1 MVSKVIEVTDLTK
14 HYRRFGRE
22 KTAVDRLTFS
32 VAAGSVVGFLGR
44 NGAGKNTTIL
54 AMLDLISPSV
64 GEILLFG
71 QRHTSQ
77 AIVIIKSRER
87 NNFER
92 PVAPADSGLHG
103 CAYA

>member
-54 AMLDLISPSV
+54 AMLDLISNDIGDV
-64 GEILLFG
+64 GSDFAQCGRDPVVWSAPHLASYSDY
-71 QRHTSQ
+71 Q
-77 AIVIIKSRER
+77 KSR
-87 NNFER
+87 
-92 PVAPADSGLHG
+92 AK
-103 CAYA
+103 